1 MSKTRESSSPTVRK
15 IAAKYQPTREAI
27 ALRAYE
33 IYLERGGAPGNEVED
48 WILAERELIEK
59 NGNGRAKPRAKA
71 KAA

>member
-15 IAAKYQPTREAI
+15 IAAKYQPTRDAI

-33 IYLERGGAPGNEVED
+33 IYLERGGAPGSEVED
-48 WILAERELIEK
+48 WITAERELIEK
-59 NGNGRAKPRAKA
+59 NGNGRAKPSANA